1 MYQPTFN
8 KREVLRF
15 RQFTRKHYA
24 LFSCLGREVLVG
36 VLSVASLTHA
46 KADGISTRVDLADDS
61 VSHRSVRLDE
71 VEVTGSRAP
80 LTAIESARVVEVITR
95 DDIRR
100 AGATTINDLL
110 KLTTG
115 VDVRQR
121 GGFGVQTDIS
131 IDGGTFDQ
139 ITILLNGAPITNPET
154 GHNTAFF
161 PVALGDVE
169 RIEVLRGASSRV
181 LGTSAFNGA
190 INIVTRSGRPGHD
203 VTARVEG
210 GSFGSFGAEGTVYA
224 GSAPAGKVLPHSSI
238 LVSGGYHRSDGGT
251 DNSGF
256 ERGHAFLHG
265 KLQLGALAD
274 LSIHAGANQQS
285 YGANTFYSASYNNQ
299 YEKATNLIS
308 AVRLSLHG
316 RDHRW
321 EVAPQLYGNRYFDHY
336 QLIRGQHGGDK
347 GENYHDVLMY
357 GGGVNA
363 YLQWL
368 LGKTSVGFDI
378 RKEDIYSTVLGAA
391 LDSADMKDIKGSD
404 RLYDHRAQRTNTS
417 FFLEHN
423 VVLGGFTVS
432 AGVMANRNTGLD
444 GDYRFYPGVD
454 VSYRPDDHWKV
465 YASYNKALRLPTYT
479 DLYTSN
485 SAQQGD
491 INLKPEKK
499 DEVRVGTRYRRQGFS
514 VVVNAFYSHGTNMID
529 WVYQTE
535 DATKYH
541 ALNIGRLN
549 NMGASV
555 DAVVRPCD
563 LLEGCPVEKVTIG
576 YAYIYQNHETS
587 EKIYRSLY
595 ALDYLRHKFVMGL
608 DHRIWSR
615 LSAHW
620 DLRWQQRMNGYTPY
634 WKLDGK
640 LQWTARHYDL
650 YVSADNITCHRYY
663 DLAAV
668 EQPGLWIMAGV
679 KVKL

>member
-8 KREVLRF
+8 EREVLRF
-15 RQFTRKHYA
+15 HQFSRRPYA
-24 LFSCLGREVLVG
+24 LFSCLGREVLIG
-36 VLSVASLTHA
+36 VLSVASLTYA
-46 KADGISTRVDLADDS
+46 KANGISTRVDLADDS
-61 VSHRSVRLDE
+61 VAFNSVKLDE

-95 DDIRR
+95 DDIHR
-100 AGATTINDLL
+100 AGVTTINDLL

-139 ITILLNGAPITNPET
+139 ITILLNGVNITNPQT
-154 GHNTAFF
+154 GHNTGFF
-161 PVALGDVE
+161 PVALSDIE

-190 INIVTRSGRPGHD
+190 INIVTRSGVPGRSL
-203 VTARVEG
+203 TARVEG
-210 GSFGSFGAEGTVYA
+210 GSFGSFGAEGTAYA
-224 GSAPAGKVLPHSSI
+224 GTDASARVLPHSSI

-251 DNSGF
+251 DNSDF
-256 ERGHAFLHG
+256 ERGHVFVQGRLR
-265 KLQLGALAD
+265 LGTMAD
-274 LSIHAGANQQS
+274 LSVQTGGNQQS
-285 YGANTFYSASYNNQ
+285 YGANTFYSANYNDQ
-299 YEKATNLIS
+299 YEKTDNLM
-308 AVRLSLHG
+308 AAARLSLHD
-316 RDHRW
+316 REHRW
-321 EVAPQLYGNRYFDHY
+321 EVAPQLYGNRYYDHY
-336 QLIRGQHGGDK
+336 QLIRGQHGAAN
-347 GENYHDVLMY
+347 GENYHDLLVY

-363 YLQWL
+363 YLKWL
-368 LGKTSVGFDI
+368 AGRTSVGFDI
-378 RKEDIYSTVLGAA
+378 RKEDIYSTAYGAP
-391 LDSADMKDIKGSD
+391 LDSADMKEIGDGKG
-404 RLYDHRAQRTNTS
+404 LYDHRGGRTNTS

-423 VVLGGFTVS
+423 VIVGGFTLS

-485 SAQQGD
+485 VAQQGD
-491 INLKPEKK
+491 VNLKPEKK
-499 DEVRVGTRYRRQGFS
+499 DEVRIGTRYRRVGVD

-529 WVYQTE
+529 WVYETE

-541 ALNIGRLN
+541 ALNIGLLN
-549 NMGASV
+549 NMGASL
-555 DAVVRPCD
+555 DATLRPAD
-563 LLEGCPVEKVTIG
+563 LMAGCPVEKVSIG
-576 YAYIYQNHETS
+576 YAYIHQHHETTAT
-587 EKIYRSLY
+587 IYRSLY
-595 ALDYLRHKFVMGL
+595 ALEYLRHKFVVSV
-608 DHRIWSR
+608 DHRIWSL

-650 YVSADNITCHRYY
+650 YLSADNITGHRYY
-663 DLAAV
+663 DLTAV